1 MDLAIDHEAQAAIKL
16 YINILPFCLAS
27 DVRHI
32 LCTDKPFSL
41 RCLFLFYTQKM
52 IFNHRLR

>member
-1 MDLAIDHEAQAAIKL
+1 MDLAIDHKAQADIKL

-32 LCTDKPFSL
+32 LCTDDPFS
-41 RCLFLFYTQKM
+41 RKCLFLL
-52 IFNHRLR
+52 FNSRRY